1 MSFGSACTWLLGAS
15 VRNLAVQQA
24 RRLRRARY
32 AIPAA
37 FGALYLWW
45 ILRSNP
51 FAVLEERLPWL
62 DHLAGHAESI
72 LTMLVALSALAG
84 WVFGKPKPRLV
95 FTEAE
100 IQFLFAAPVT
110 RRQVVHFRLV
120 KSILQSAVIAGV
132 LTLLFGR
139 ATSGSVA
146 ALGLAAWVALSA
158 LELHLVGASFA
169 RAWLHERLGGL
180 RLRAVQLGAL
190 VLVAAAVRWM
200 PSGTSLAVGPASWLL
215 WPARV
220 VVRPVVTH
228 GAGPFVSTLL
238 LAGLVLAFHYVW
250 VLVAADRFEDA
261 AVEAAER
268 NARRLEA
275 LRAGGATAIVATG
288 KMRPVPFRLPRSASP
303 EIAIAWKG
311 IIAVTRSV
319 VVRTVVIVAPLS
331 IAAVVVGMFLLIPT
345 ERTPAAAAVGFIAT
359 ALLFVVALMGPAFTG
374 GGVSGDLSR
383 LDFLRAL
390 PLSGARIVLGQ
401 ALAPALLLSAVWVV
415 LVPAAS
421 FLLPVELERFER
433 GCLTL
438 GLVIVGPPML
448 LLGVLLQASVVMLVP
463 GWTTVGP
470 GPLAFGRMM
479 LASVVQFIGFPV
491 LALPAALAAALLVA
505 VARPLVGW
513 TAVPAASL
521 VAALV
526 MVLEIALALLVVG
539 RLFEKLD
546 PSDI

>member
-1 MSFGSACTWLLGAS
+1 MWLLGATL
-15 VRNLAVQQA
+15 RNVAVQQA

-32 AIPAA
+32 AIPTA

-45 ILRSNP
+45 LVLRSST
-51 FAVLEERLPWL
+51 FAAVDEIFPWL
-62 DHLAGHAESI
+62 DHPGHVESI
-72 LTMLVALSALAG
+72 LTALVALSALAG
-84 WVFGKPKPRLV
+84 WVFGKPKPRLI

-190 VLVAAAVRWM
+190 VLLAAAVRWM
-200 PSGTSLAVGPASWLL
+200 PSGTPLAADGPASWPL

-228 GAGPFVSTLL
+228 GGGPFVSTLL

-250 VLVAADRFEDA
+250 VLLAADRFEDA
-261 AVEAAER
+261 AVETAER

-275 LRAGGATAIVATG
+275 FRAGGATAIVSTG

-311 IIAVTRSV
+311 VIAVTRSV
-319 VVRTVVIVAPLS
+319 VVRTVAIVAPLS
-331 IAAVVVGMFLLIPT
+331 IAAAVGAFLLIPT

-359 ALLFVVALMGPAFTG
+359 ALLFIVALMGPAFTG
-374 GGVSGDLSR
+374 GGVSGDLAR

-401 ALAPALLLSAVWVV
+401 ALAPALLLSAVWIV
-415 LVPAAS
+415 LVPVAS
-421 FLLPVELERFER
+421 FLVPVELGGFER

-448 LLGVLLQASVVMLVP
+448 LLGILLQASVVLLIP
-463 GWTTVGP
+463 GWTTPGP

-479 LASVVQFIGFPV
+479 LPSVVQFIGFPV
-491 LALPAALAAALLVA
+491 LALPAALAAALLIA
-505 VARPLVGW
+505 VSRPFVGW
-513 TAVPAASL
+513 AAVTAASL

-546 PSDI
+546 PSDL